1 MSQDMISSQ
10 DLRIVVDKIK
20 STYKLDLSEYK
31 VSTLKR
37 RIMRRMHR
45 VNILSCEE
53 YISFLNSDKY
63 EISYLLD
70 AVLINYTR
78 FFRDSEVFE
87 KISKDIL
94 PELVE
99 RKKKTGQQL
108 RIWCP
113 GCATGEEAYSFGI
126 LVKEFFKKKGERK
139 FDVVIY
145 ATDIDVDAINKARSA
160 VFSEEKLEYVDN
172 YTRNEYFKKKEG
184 KYFLREK
191 VRRLVKFGVQDIIS
205 DAPISRIDL
214 LSCRNVL
221 IYFTKNLQKKVF
233 PQFYYALNPGGY
245 LILGKAEKPSRDLR
259 SAFDIVDPLWKVY
272 RKRGIKKKRCSK
284 KGFDASSPSLG
295 MASSR

>member
-233 PQFYYALNPGGY
+233 PQFY
-245 LILGKAEKPSRDLR
+245 
-259 SAFDIVDPLWKVY
+259 
-272 RKRGIKKKRCSK
+272 
-284 KGFDASSPSLG
+284 
-295 MASSR
+295 